1 LPFLFQDFTVVKPI
15 VVTELGLI
23 DLGTPGFSGS
33 PSVFVIDRETR
44 ATVAGPF
51 KAQWGVQR
59 RNSSSNPFVFFP
71 LSPPVRL
78 ERHRTF
84 SLLAADFSADLIDE
98 WPVHDSS
105 AQALVI
111 TGNSWYNLSET
122 NRLGSVARWTGSTMV
137 YSVVAGV
144 PTPTSALKKTF
155 LSCEEVACEGLPSGV
170 YSLDGV
176 DRFCDND
183 AAGGGWTRIFSAADF
198 DCASAGWTTGRN
210 EFLLVNASD
219 PYGCR
224 PGAARNGLPPFKV
237 QSPFAFTEVLG
248 RNLQLFAVGFHDAI
262 TGSERD
268 DKGPNVLNLDGVVV
282 SFGGS
287 PNDVLPPVAHVFA
300 VGCETR
306 PCPCQVGFVATKSS
320 NRTLGIIGDKW
331 SCSRNVNH
339 QQTWTYATWKW
350 VELFKDDGCSPRAAQ
365 TFADM
370 RRFQTVAPS
379 PQTVLHIAIN
389 KDEHEDDEDLKLA
402 DLELL
407 VRRQAGFSKA
417 ACPAASTAGQPSTS
431 SALSSTQTQTA
442 PATSTPAAA
451 TDTSAQ
457 SDQSVT
463 IIALAVVAGLALL
476 LALVLAVCL
485 IAAKRQ
491 GKQPQQ
497 PAVSEMVTAREDP
510 SLRAFGTASS
520 GSDHYTSIPRHNYS
534 SLAVHQRPLYDNG
547 NI

>member
-1 LPFLFQDFTVVKPI
+1 MI
-15 VVTELGLI
+15 TELGLI
-23 DLGTPGFSGS
+23 DLGSPGFSGL

-51 KAQWGVQR
+51 KAQRNLQR
-59 RNSSSNPFVFFP
+59 RNMSNPFVFFP
-71 LSPPVRL
+71 VSPPVRL
-78 ERHRTF
+78 DRHRTF
-84 SLLAADFSADLIDE
+84 SLLASDFAADLIDE
-98 WPVHDSS
+98 WPVPNN
-105 AQALVI
+105 AEALVV

-122 NRLGSVARWTGSTMV
+122 NRFGSVARWTGSTMI
-137 YSVVAGV
+137 YSVATTV
-144 PTPTSALKKTF
+144 PAATSALQKTF

-198 DCASAGWTTGRN
+198 DCEKAGWTTGRN
-210 EFLLVNASD
+210 EYMLVNASD

-224 PGAARNGLPPFKV
+224 PGGARNGLPAFKV
-237 QSPFAFTEVLG
+237 PSPFGFTEVLG
-248 RNLQLFAVGFHDAI
+248 RNLKLYAVGFHDAI
-262 TGSERD
+262 TGDTRD
-268 DKGPNVLNLDGVVV
+268 EKGPGVLNLDGVVV

-287 PNDVLPPVAHVFA
+287 PTDVLPPVAHVFA
-300 VGCETR
+300 VGCDVR
-306 PCPCQVGFVATKSS
+306 PCPCQAGFEATRSS

-331 SCSRNVNH
+331 SCSTNVNH
-339 QQTWTYATWKW
+339 QQTWTYTTWKW

-365 TFADM
+365 TFADL

-379 PQTVLHIAIN
+379 PQSFLQISIA
-389 KDEHEDDEDLKLA
+389 KDEYEGDEDLKLA

-417 ACPAASTAGQPSTS
+417 ACPAASTST
-431 SALSSTQTQTA
+431 LSSTSTQTVT
-442 PATSTPAAA
+442 ATPTPAVA
-451 TDTSAQ
+451 TDTNTQ

-485 IAAKRQ
+485 VAAKRQ

-497 PAVSEMVTAREDP
+497 PAVSEMVTARDEAP
-510 SLRAFGTASS
+510 VGVFGTASS
-520 GSDHYTSIPRHNYS
+520 GSDNYTSIPTVRNTTYA
-534 SLAVHQRPLYDNG
+534 SLAVSQRPLYDNG
-547 NI
+547 NL

>member
-1 LPFLFQDFTVVKPI
+1 
-15 VVTELGLI
+15 
-23 DLGTPGFSGS
+23 
-33 PSVFVIDRETR
+33 
-44 ATVAGPF
+44 
-51 KAQWGVQR
+51 
-59 RNSSSNPFVFFP
+59 
-71 LSPPVRL
+71 
-78 ERHRTF
+78 
-84 SLLAADFSADLIDE
+84 
-98 WPVHDSS
+98 
-105 AQALVI
+105 
-111 TGNSWYNLSET
+111 
-122 NRLGSVARWTGSTMV
+122 M
-137 YSVVAGV
+137 
-144 PTPTSALKKTF
+144 
-155 LSCEEVACEGLPSGV
+155 
-170 YSLDGV
+170 
-176 DRFCDND
+176 
-183 AAGGGWTRIFSAADF
+183 
-198 DCASAGWTTGRN
+198 
-210 EFLLVNASD
+210 
-219 PYGCR
+219 
-224 PGAARNGLPPFKV
+224 
-237 QSPFAFTEVLG
+237 G
-248 RNLQLFAVGFHDAI
+248 RNLTLFAVGFHDAI
-262 TGSERD
+262 TGDYRD
-268 DKGPNVLNLDGVVV
+268 DKGPYVLNLDGVVV

-300 VGCETR
+300 VGSGMER

-379 PQTVLHIAIN
+379 PQSFLQIAIN

-485 IAAKRQ
+485 IAAKRRD
-491 GKQPQQ
+491 KPPQQ
-497 PAVSEMVTAREDP
+497 QQQQLSLPTASEMVTAREET
-510 SLRAFGTASS
+510 SLRTFGTASS
-520 GSDHYTSIPRHNYS
+520 GSSANDNYMSIPTMPTPNNNTAYVNLVVPPYGS
-534 SLAVHQRPLYDNG
+534 GNLSKQR
-547 NI
+547 